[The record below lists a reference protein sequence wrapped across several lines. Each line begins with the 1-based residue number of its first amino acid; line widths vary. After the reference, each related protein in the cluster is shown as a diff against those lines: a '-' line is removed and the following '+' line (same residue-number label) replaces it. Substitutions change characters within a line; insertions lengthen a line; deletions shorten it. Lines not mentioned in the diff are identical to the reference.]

1 LTFVNQTI
9 SKGATMNYKEISKK
23 HHHISDLI
31 ISGKILTALEELF
44 GFANNTKRQYHQ
56 VQIEKVKDTYS
67 NILKHSFSGVEDPER
82 NKIYTYVQR
91 SLLELNDKIKECL
104 LTETSD
110 LRIYKMKWALEKD
123 FETQSGETFSLINN
137 LTFDNELDKILKEN
151 NIDLSKDK
159 GDKTKIVSR
168 QDALKE
174 LFNILWLT
182 DTYHEIEIK
191 TLNSICNSE
200 KIPWHDKSLIVS
212 ALTLSL
218 LRIFD
223 PNKFIALL
231 NFYYATEN
239 QVWQRALVG
248 IVLALYKYDK
258 RINLYPE
265 LEKQI
270 LDLSKVNEIDKQF
283 ETVLIQLFKSKE
295 TEKITQKWEEE
306 ILPEMMKMQ
315 PKIEKNLDIENI
327 LSEDFSEDK
336 NPDWEKVFEDSPDL
350 LDKLQ
355 DFSKMQIEG
364 SDVFMSAFSK
374 LKHFPFFS
382 EISNWFTPFYKENEY
397 IDLIVEKEETNV
409 QPFVEQLEKS
419 FHMCSSD
426 KYSFCLNLQMI
437 PEANKSMM
445 MDMFNEE
452 MKNLEEVAKDE
463 NLLNQFAI
471 TKNIITQY
479 LQDLYRFFKL
489 HPYKNEFSDIFKW
502 KYDIQNLGL
511 FDHIITNKQVVRNI
525 AEFFLENEHFD
536 KAVKIFKNIEENEEG
551 NIELFEKIGYC
562 YQRIGQYNNALKY
575 YKRAELLDENKLWI
589 VKKIAICYRY
599 LNEHQ
604 KALEYYKTAEKIEPE
619 SLYIQAYIG
628 HTLLRLKKYDE
639 ALKYYFKVEYLAPS
653 NDKIQRP
660 IAWISFIL
668 GKFETAIT
676 YYQKIQ
682 DDSITPND
690 YIKLG
695 HSYWCS
701 NEISNA
707 ITNYKKAT
715 DILNTEYKK
724 FIQLFEE
731 DSEVLQK
738 FGIKKLDISLMSD
751 MITNKNH

>member
-1 LTFVNQTI
+1 
-9 SKGATMNYKEISKK
+9 MNSTEINKNNR
-23 HHHISDLI
+23 HISDLI
-31 ISGKILTALEELF
+31 LNGKITTAIEELITY
-44 GFANNTKRQYHQ
+44 ANHTKRQYHQ
-56 VQIEKVKDTYS
+56 VQIEKINDTYL
-67 NILKHSFSGVEDPER
+67 NILKHSFSGVDDPER
-82 NKIYTYVQR
+82 DKIYVFVQR

-110 LRIYKMKWALEKD
+110 LRIYKMKWSLEKD
-123 FETQSGETFSLINN
+123 FENQSDETYSLINN
-137 LTFDNELDKILKEN
+137 LTFDSELDKILKDS
-151 NIDLSKDK
+151 NIELSKDK
-159 GDKTKIVSR
+159 TDQSKIVSR

-174 LFNILWLT
+174 LFHILWLT
-182 DTYHEIEIK
+182 DNYHETENK
-191 TLNSICNSE
+191 TIHSICHSN

-231 NFYYATEN
+231 NFYHTNEN
-239 QVWQRALVG
+239 HVWQRALIG
-248 IVLALYKYDK
+248 IVLALYRYDK

-270 LDLSKVNEIDKQF
+270 LKLSKVDEIDKQF

-295 TEKITQKWEEE
+295 TEKITKKWEEE

-315 PKIEKNLDIENI
+315 PKIEKNLDLENI

-382 EISNWFTPFYKENEY
+382 EISNWFAPFYKENEY

-437 PEANKSMM
+437 PESHKSMM

-452 MKNLEEVAKDE
+452 MKNLEEVSKDE

-471 TKNIITQY
+471 TKSIITQY

-489 HPYKNEFSDIFKW
+489 HPNKDEFSDIFKW
-502 KYDIQNLGL
+502 EFDIQNTNS
-511 FDHIITNKQVVRNI
+511 FNKIVTNKQVTRNI

-536 KAVKIFKNIEENEEG
+536 KAVEIFKNNEKTEEG

-562 YQRIGQYNNALKY
+562 YQRIGQYNKALTY
-575 YKRAELLDENKLWI
+575 YKRAELLDENKAWI
-589 VKKIAICYRY
+589 IKKIAICYRN
-599 LNEHQ
+599 LNEHG
-604 KALEYYKTAEKIEPE
+604 KALEYYKAAEKIEPDN
-619 SLYIQAYIG
+619 LYIQAYIG
-628 HTLLRLKKYDE
+628 HTLLRIEKYEE

-660 IAWISFIL
+660 IAWVSFIL
-668 GKFETAIT
+668 GKFDTAIN

-682 DDSITPND
+682 DQSKTSSD
-690 YIKLG
+690 YINLG
-695 HSYWCS
+695 HCYWCS
-701 NEISNA
+701 KDLTNAIKNYEKAYSKLRKSSIEFNEIFDEEINQLLKCKIKKMDINLMKDL
-707 ITNYKKAT
+707 ITN
-715 DILNTEYKK
+715 N
-724 FIQLFEE
+724 
-731 DSEVLQK
+731 
-738 FGIKKLDISLMSD
+738 
-751 MITNKNH
+751 